1 MIFVRVSL
9 DNLGGEASGAASA
22 LGEADDGDDT
32 DGYASEEADIFER
45 KKKFEKLLKK
55 FNEHREKSALTLKGN
70 DLKYNV
76 YLRKLQKLTRGDLG
90 LDVLAYKDYENN
102 LREFAN
108 INKDLNAFAL
118 ESLAVDQA
126 LEDREHT
133 AVRLVNEFA
142 KDQSEGLERVAKHK
156 DSISFTL
163 AKL

>member
-1 MIFVRVSL
+1 M
-9 DNLGGEASGAASA
+9 
-22 LGEADDGDDT
+22 
-32 DGYASEEADIFER
+32 
-45 KKKFEKLLKK
+45 
-55 FNEHREKSALTLKGN
+55 KGN

-76 YLRKLQKLTRGDLG
+76 YLRKLQKLTRTDLG

-118 ESLAVDQA
+118 EALAVEQA

-133 AVRLVNEFA
+133 ETRMVNEFA

-156 DSISFTL
+156 DSKRQRRIITQGNKEAVRRKESR
-163 AKL
+163 KNP